1 MRRKSIVQ
9 TETSTFRKAA
19 KKKGVILA
27 AVLSLALVFVLSACS
42 ANQDTGSTGN
52 ANGSTAENA
61 DVGSQGINSGDD
73 LVIPVSEISETP
85 AFYPVTVDGTRMEV
99 FAVKVG
105 DTIRTAFNTCQVC
118 NGSPKAYF
126 EVRGTSVQCQ
136 NCGNKFAMS
145 KIGIESGG
153 CNPVPILD
161 NEKTATIDTI
171 TIPYKTLQA
180 NAYRFPANWK
190 Q

>member
-1 MRRKSIVQ
+1 MQ
-9 TETSTFRKAA
+9 TETQIKKCSRFSLIAIAA
-19 KKKGVILA
+19 
-27 AVLSLALVFVLSACS
+27 LALTLIFALSACS
-42 ANQDTGSTGN
+42 SNNTGSTGN
-52 ANGSTAENA
+52 AGNNDNSAGSNPTANTDDGQSTE
-61 DVGSQGINSGDD
+61 SGDD

-85 AFYPVTVDGTRMEV
+85 TFYPVTVDGTRMEV

-126 EVRGTSVQCQ
+126 AVSGSSVQCQ

-161 NEKTATIDTI
+161 DEKIVTDESI
-171 TIPYKTLQA
+171 TVAYTTLQA

-190 Q
+190 K